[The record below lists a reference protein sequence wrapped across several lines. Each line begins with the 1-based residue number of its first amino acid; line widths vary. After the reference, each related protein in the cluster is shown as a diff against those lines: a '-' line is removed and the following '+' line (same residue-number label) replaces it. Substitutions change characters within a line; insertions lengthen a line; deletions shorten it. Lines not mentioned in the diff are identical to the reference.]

1 MQNTPDYLY
10 HYTSIETL
18 ALILA
23 NHTFRLTSL
32 DQMDDL
38 QEKEAFDLKNAGQFC
53 YISSWTDDETE
64 NIPMWKMYS
73 SLSSGVRIKLKAN
86 PFKEF
91 ENTPSSIS
99 EVTHQTVTDN
109 SNGSYLKS
117 IIPIADMLKNGF
129 IAPGALGNNILH
141 KVEYTSDS
149 DKLYPKLL
157 TQDGDK
163 FSIALGNL
171 GKHKNIHWAFQ
182 HEWRY
187 ILLLMPL
194 NLNQAV
200 DKSIQEFQTTSTKIL
215 LGQAKQTFPFYD
227 LTLDENAYAQMEITL
242 SPKISAGNR
251 LIINSLI
258 EKYNPSAILHESSL
272 VGLIYDF
279 VIILLSQTVVRTLS
293 RQPFFYTVRYSFPL
307 FFIFPGNRKT
317 RRTEVL
323 RVSYV
328 WTQRY
333 LAITNLYSDC
343 ITR

>member
-1 MQNTPDYLY
+1 MENSPEYLY
-10 HYTSIETL
+10 HYTNIETL

-53 YISSWTDDETE
+53 YVSSWTDDETE

-73 SLSSGVRIKLKAN
+73 SLNAGVRIKLKAN
-86 PFKEF
+86 PFKKF

-149 DKLYPKLL
+149 SKLYPKLL
-157 TQDGDK
+157 NQDGDK
-163 FSIALGNL
+163 FSIALRNL
-171 GKHKNIHWAFQ
+171 GKHKNIHWEFQ

-194 NLNQAV
+194 KLNQTV
-200 DKSIQEFQTTSTKIL
+200 DKSVKEFQATSTKIL
-215 LGQAKQTFPFYD
+215 FGQAKQAFPFYD
-227 LTLDENAYAQMEITL
+227 LTLDEHAYAQMEITL

-251 LIINSLI
+251 LIVNSLI
-258 EKYNPSAILHESSL
+258 EKYNPSAVLHESSL
-272 VGLIYDF
+272 LGLI
-279 VIILLSQTVVRTLS
+279 
-293 RQPFFYTVRYSFPL
+293 
-307 FFIFPGNRKT
+307 
-317 RRTEVL
+317 
-323 RVSYV
+323 
-328 WTQRY
+328 
-333 LAITNLYSDC
+333 
-343 ITR
+343 